1 MKLWKHQEAEMDH
14 PDWSRTFEI
23 LCISRLVLRDLGF
36 HVEQINSLTEENM
49 QAIAETLAE
58 NLLHGAGVDFH
69 EEVKSL
75 VSYYVGDIVE
85 KRGGTTA

>member
-1 MKLWKHQEAEMDH
+1 MDH

-23 LCISRLVLRDLGF
+23 LSISRLVLRDLGF
-36 HVEQINSLTEENM
+36 HVEQINSLSEENM
-49 QAIAETLAE
+49 HALAETLAE

-75 VSYYVGDIVE
+75 VSYYAGEIVE
-85 KRGGTTA
+85 KRGGITP

>member
-1 MKLWKHQEAEMDH
+1 MDSL
-14 PDWSRTFEI
+14 DWSCKYEV
-23 LCISRLVLRDLGF
+23 LSISRLVLRDLGF
-36 HVEQINSLTEENM
+36 RVEQINSLTEENM

-75 VSYYVGDIVE
+75 VSYYVGEIVE
-85 KRGGTTA
+85 KQGGTTA